1 MKRFNFR
8 LEKLLSLR
16 EFYEHRAEIDLA
28 RAISYLDSINMKLK
42 NIAELLTQTSRQF
55 TSSDGALDI
64 NDLYTT
70 QNYIIRLHEEKDR
83 LLNEAVEAQIVIDEK
98 RKIYIEAASKRKVI
112 LKLKEKKLEDWKK
125 ENNKSEDDF
134 IDDIT
139 TFKTAAMRGSK

>member
-139 TFKTAAMRGSK
+139 TFKTAAMWGSK